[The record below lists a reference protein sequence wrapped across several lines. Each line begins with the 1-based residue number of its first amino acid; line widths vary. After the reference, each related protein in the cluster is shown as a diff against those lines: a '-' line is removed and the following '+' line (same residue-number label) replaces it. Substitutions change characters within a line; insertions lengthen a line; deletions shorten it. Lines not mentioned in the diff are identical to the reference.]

1 MKIRI
6 GTRQSRLAMAQT
18 NIVRDLISSA
28 IPNIEIE
35 IVPIATRGDRIKDV
49 PLSQIG
55 GRGVF
60 AGELEKALQNGK
72 IDIAVHSAK
81 DLPVRLGEGL
91 EISGTPARGN
101 PVDVILNRKGE
112 MPDIMARPVIGTGSM
127 RRRAF
132 AGKHYPNAVFK
143 DIRGNIDTRIQKL
156 LDGQYD
162 GIILAA
168 AGLERLGIYE
178 SNDYDVMEFDCGDFL
193 PAPCQG
199 IIAVESRAGSE
210 ISQAMRKISCIDTFI
225 CFEAERQ
232 VLRLLDFGCSSPVG
246 AYSQIINRK
255 IHLSVSCDGK
265 RLESGSRDPA
275 EYRELAEELV
285 ALL

>member
-1 MKIRI
+1 MRYYF
-6 GTRQSRLAMAQT
+6 TST
-18 NIVRDLISSA
+18 
-28 IPNIEIE
+28 
-35 IVPIATRGDRIKDV
+35 GDNQK
-49 PLSQIG
+49 
-55 GRGVF
+55 
-60 AGELEKALQNGK
+60 E
-72 IDIAVHSAK
+72 
-81 DLPVRLGEGL
+81 
-91 EISGTPARGN
+91 
-101 PVDVILNRKGE
+101 
-112 MPDIMARPVIGTGSM
+112 
-127 RRRAF
+127 
-132 AGKHYPNAVFK
+132 HYPNAVFK

-199 IIAVESRAGSE
+199 IIAVESRAGGE

>member
-18 NIVRDLISSA
+18 NIVRGLISSA
-28 IPNIEIE
+28 FPHIETE
-35 IVPIATRGDRIKDV
+35 IVPIATKGDRIKDI

-60 AGELEKALQNGK
+60 AGEIEKALQNGR

-91 EISGTPARGN
+91 EISGTPERGD
-101 PVDVILNRKGE
+101 PADVILTRRGE
-112 MPDIMARPVIGTGSM
+112 MPDRMASPVIGTGSM

-132 AGKHYPNAVFK
+132 AGKHYPDAVFK

-178 SNDYDVMEFDCGDFL
+178 SNDYDVMEFDCGEFL

-210 ISQAMRKISCIDTFI
+210 ISQAMSKISSSDTFI

-232 VLRLLDFGCSSPVG
+232 VLRLLDSGCSSPVG
-246 AYSQIINRK
+246 AYSQIINGK

-265 RLESGSRDPA
+265 RIERGISDTAG
-275 EYRELAEELV
+275 YRELAEELV
-285 ALL
+285 SRL

>member
-18 NIVRDLISSA
+18 NIVRDLISSVF
-28 IPNIEIE
+28 PHIETE
-35 IVPIATRGDRIKDV
+35 IVLIATKGDKIKDI

-60 AGELEKALQNGK
+60 AGELEKALQDGR

-91 EISGTPARGN
+91 EISGTPVRGN
-101 PVDVILNRKGE
+101 PGDVILTRKGE
-112 MPDIMARPVIGTGSM
+112 KPDRMASPVIGTGSM
-127 RRRAF
+127 RRKAF
-132 AGKHYPNAVFK
+132 AGKYYPSAVFRE
-143 DIRGNIDTRIQKL
+143 IRGNIDTRIQKL

-162 GIILAA
+162 AIILAA

-199 IIAVESRAGSE
+199 IIAVESRVGSE
-210 ISQAMRKISCIDTFI
+210 VSQAMGKISSSDTLI

-232 VLRLLDFGCSSPVG
+232 VLRLLDSGCSSPVG
-246 AYSQIINRK
+246 AYSQIINRR

-265 RLESGSRDPA
+265 RIERGISDQTGYL
-275 EYRELAEELV
+275 ELAEELV
-285 ALL
+285 SRL